1 MTVNTSAE
9 LLAAH
14 KSLERALSA
23 GQNRPDRLPGLQVIF
38 GQLPRV
44 MVEEFGNVSSL
55 PVKVRLLDLSAST
68 LGETCNLAPN
78 TYAGVVRAERW
89 RSWLY
94 FISDPTLTAL
104 FVESALGCEGLPPD
118 GLLERRLTKTDA
130 NILRVMFRRVAR
142 SLTHAFSLLVDV
154 QLDVGHVVDKIEIEP
169 QLSAS
174 SPVIVARLSVEYF
187 GQSGILT
194 IVIAQVAIE
203 PVRDL
208 LAAASAGDAVAGL
221 QSSSRLHDDSTW
233 SKQLSEEIARAFID
247 LNGVLEERPI
257 ALGEVQ
263 RFAVGSVVELT
274 STSLAR
280 VRLDADEIPLFWC
293 GLGKRDGALTL
304 RIDDDFDQNK
314 ETVDEFYGL

>member
-1 MTVNTSAE
+1 MTLDASAD
-9 LLAAH
+9 LRAH

-23 GQNRPDRLPGLQVIF
+23 GQNRPDRLPGLQTIF

-44 MVEEFGNVSSL
+44 MVEELGSVSSL
-55 PVKVRLLDLSAST
+55 PVKVRLLDLSSST
-68 LGETCNLAPN
+68 LGESCNLAPN
-78 TYAGVVRAERW
+78 TYAAVVRAERW
-89 RSWLY
+89 RNWLY

-104 FVESALGCEGLPPD
+104 FVESALGCEGLPPN
-118 GLLERRLTKTDA
+118 GLPERRLTKTDA

-142 SLTHAFSLLVDV
+142 SLAHAFSILVDV
-154 QLDVGHVVDKIEIEP
+154 QLDLGDVVDRIELEP
-169 QLSAS
+169 QLSPS
-174 SPVIVARLSVEYF
+174 SPVIAARVAIEYF

-194 IVIAQVAIE
+194 IVIPQAAID

-208 LAAASAGDAVAGL
+208 LAVSPTGEIAAGAPA
-221 QSSSRLHDDSTW
+221 SSRLHDDSAW
-233 SKQLSEEIARAFID
+233 SKQLSEEIARAFIG
-247 LNGVLEERPI
+247 LNGILEERPI

-293 GLGKRDGALTL
+293 ELGKSDGALTL
-304 RIDDDFDQNK
+304 RIEDDFDQNK